1 MKQIDDA
8 VFNRLLLIGIIDST
22 GNIPTNRQFNIGE
35 SDYSK
40 SLIQPWSYIQDH
52 DMDYLHGDIIKR
64 ITRNKPGTE
73 KEDLFKI
80 KHICDEIIRRIDAKS
95 SIEFNQINLNDNED

>member
-1 MKQIDDA
+1 MKQISDD
-8 VFNRLLLIGIIDST
+8 VFNQLLLIGVIDST
-22 GNIPTNRQFNIGE
+22 GNIPENRQINIGT
-35 SDYSK
+35 SDYSDF
-40 SLIQPWSYIQDH
+40 LIQPWSYIQDH
-52 DMDYLHGDIIKR
+52 NMDYLHGDIVKR

-73 KEDLFKI
+73 KEDLLKI